1 MPFDKFVDIQTLQKD
16 RREAVH
22 QSLREITLEELKKVV
37 NENLSDFE
45 GDPWQANFLRII
57 EENPQGSFYH
67 AVTREGAIVLYCRDE
82 NAGVWV
88 LPGSGMGPLP
98 DEGKRHAKEA
108 IGLPVSS
115 EPIAQ
120 SSRFLSESHNQ
131 TNNRLVM
138 KTLSILSALLL
149 AAFSSGCSRKSA
161 EVAPPPPEVLVTTVM
176 PRDVAVVHDG
186 VATLEGFIT
195 ANINAQVQGYIIS
208 RDYKEGN
215 LFKKGDLLFQ
225 IDPRPFEATLDQAKG
240 NLAVAQSNQIK
251 ADADVKRALK
261 LFQGKVISDQERDTY
276 LNAASSTKA
285 NVQAAEAAVRQAE
298 VSLGYTKIVAP
309 IDGIVGIASAHV
321 GDLVGPGTGSLTT
334 ISQVDPIKAAVNVG
348 EQSFNE
354 FLTDHSDA
362 DEREQ
367 YLKGLGFDL
376 LLGNGNLYPHKGT
389 FYAEDRNLDT
399 KTGAIRMEL
408 TFPNPG
414 NRLRPGQ
421 FGKVRAV
428 IKVEKDAL
436 VIPQEA
442 VTELQGT
449 QMVGVVDA
457 DSKVNMR
464 PVEMGER
471 SGAMWQVL
479 EGLKA
484 GEKVVVQG
492 MMKVRPGMP
501 VTVKDWTPSRE
512 QLASNDSAQGKEN

>member
-1 MPFDKFVDIQTLQKD
+1 
-16 RREAVH
+16 
-22 QSLREITLEELKKVV
+22 
-37 NENLSDFE
+37 
-45 GDPWQANFLRII
+45 
-57 EENPQGSFYH
+57 
-67 AVTREGAIVLYCRDE
+67 
-82 NAGVWV
+82 
-88 LPGSGMGPLP
+88 
-98 DEGKRHAKEA
+98 
-108 IGLPVSS
+108 
-115 EPIAQ
+115 
-120 SSRFLSESHNQ
+120 
-131 TNNRLVM
+131 M
-138 KTLSILSALLL
+138 KTLSILSALVLVGL
-149 AAFSSGCSRKSA
+149 SSACSRKSV

-176 PRDVAVVHDG
+176 PQDVAVVHEG
-186 VATLEGFIT
+186 VSTLEGFIT

-215 LFKKGDLLFQ
+215 LLKKGDLLFQ
-225 IDPRPFEATLDQAKG
+225 IDPRPFEASLDQAKG

-261 LFQGKVISDQERDTY
+261 LFQQKVLSDQERDTY
-276 LNAASSTKA
+276 INSASSTKA
-285 NVQAAEAAVRQAE
+285 NVQAAEAAVRQAD

-334 ISQVDPIKAAVNVG
+334 ISQVDPIKATVNVG
-348 EQSFNE
+348 EHSFNE
-354 FLTDHSDA
+354 FLTDHPDA

-376 LLGNGNLYPHKGT
+376 LLGNGNLYPHKGK
-389 FYAEDRNLDT
+389 FYAEDRNLDA

-428 IKVEKDAL
+428 IKVEKGAL

-442 VTELQGT
+442 VAELQGI
-449 QMVGVVDA
+449 QMVGVVAGDG
-457 DSKVNMR
+457 KVNMR
-464 PVEMGER
+464 PVKMGER

-492 MMKVRPGMP
+492 TMKVRPGMP
-501 VTVKDWTPSRE
+501 VTVKEWTPPRE